1 MIPPDSKAA
10 RHAFGT
16 RVIHA
21 GQTPDPSTGAIMTP
35 IYANSTYLQDSPGVH
50 KGLDY
55 GRSHNPTR
63 WAFERCIADLES
75 GGRAFAFASGL
86 AAIATVLELLDAG
99 AHVVAGDDLYG
110 GTYRLLERVRKWS
123 AGLSFSFVDLSD
135 PAALEA
141 AIRPETRMLLVE
153 TPTNPLLRLVDLEAL
168 AAIAHRHNVISVVD
182 NTFATPWI
190 QRPLELGF
198 DIVVH
203 STTKYLNGHSDI
215 IGGVAIAS
223 SAAHKAENAERLA
236 FLQNA
241 VGAIA
246 SPFDSFLALR
256 GLKTLNV
263 RMQRHCENALE
274 LAAWLE
280 VQPGVRG
287 VRYPGLPSHPQH
299 ALAKHQMRGF
309 GGMIALELDTDLVG
323 SRRFLEACDLFALA
337 ESLGGVE
344 SLIEHPAI
352 MTHATIPREQRA
364 RLGIGD
370 SLVRLSVGI
379 EDIGDLKDDLT
390 RALGA
395 LARG

>member
-1 MIPPDSKAA
+1 MSQTEPL

-35 IYANSTYLQDSPGVH
+35 IYANSTYIQQSPGVH
-50 KGLDY
+50 QGLDY

-75 GGRAFAFASGL
+75 GSGAFAFASGL
-86 AAIATVLELLDAG
+86 AAIAGVLQLLDVG
-99 AHVVAGDDLYG
+99 AHVIAGDDLYG
-110 GTYRLLERVRKWS
+110 GTYRLLDRVLRRT
-123 AGLSFSFVDLSD
+123 AGIETSFVDLSD

-153 TPTNPLLRLVDLEAL
+153 TPTNPLLRLCDLTAL
-168 AAIAHRHNVISVVD
+168 AAIARRHGIVSVVD

-190 QRPLELGF
+190 QRPIELGF
-198 DIVVH
+198 DFVVH

-223 SAAHKAENAERLA
+223 GAPHNAENAERLA

-241 VGAIA
+241 AGAIA
-246 SPFDSFLALR
+246 GPFDSFLALR
-256 GLKTLNV
+256 GLKTLDV
-263 RMQRHCENALE
+263 RMQRHCDNALD
-274 LAAWLE
+274 LARWLE
-280 VQPGVRG
+280 TQAGVRR

-299 ALAKHQMRGF
+299 ALAKRQMRGF
-309 GGMIALELDTDLVG
+309 GGMIALELDSDLAG
-323 SRRFLEACDLFALA
+323 SRRFLEACEVFALA

-344 SLIEHPAI
+344 SLIEHPAL
-352 MTHATIPREQRA
+352 MTHATIPVAQRA

-370 SLVRLSVGI
+370 SLIRLSVGI
-379 EDIGDLKDDLT
+379 EDVGDLRRDLA
-390 RALGA
+390 RALAA
-395 LARG
+395 L